1 VRLARLDADARR
13 ELRVPD
19 LTTPHT
25 TDEPTR
31 KDEPTGL
38 APHLALVAVQVFFG
52 TWPIVGKIVLRV
64 VPSTGLVAL
73 RVVGATLAFI
83 FLQRNAKRFWLERR
97 SDYARIALY
106 SLLGVVLN
114 QLLYVKG
121 LSLSTAVNATILGTM
136 IPVFALLVAVLLGRE
151 KFSAR
156 VATGVVVAA
165 CGAIYLVN
173 PSGADFSGA
182 RTLGNLCLVANCI
195 FYGAYI
201 AISQDTIRRYGALLV
216 ITWVFIFACIATL
229 PLGAYNLAHVPLAHI
244 GWKVWLSI
252 IYIVLV
258 PTVGAYYLNAWAL
271 GRVAPS
277 VVAVYIYL
285 QPLIGLALAPLI
297 LGESLN
303 ARIWVASALIFV
315 GVGVVTL
322 RRRTRD
328 FNEVSERPDALSH

>member
-1 VRLARLDADARR
+1 M
-13 ELRVPD
+13 PD
-19 LTTPHT
+19 LTTPHAA
-25 TDEPTR
+25 DEPTR
-31 KDEPTGL
+31 TGEPTGI
-38 APHLALVAVQVFFG
+38 APHLALVAVQLFFG

-73 RVVGATLAFI
+73 RVVGATLAFL
-83 FLQRNAKRFWLERR
+83 FLHRNAKKFWLDSRA
-97 SDYARIALY
+97 DYARVALY

-114 QLLYVKG
+114 QLLFVKG

-136 IPVFALLVAVLLGRE
+136 IPVFTLLVAVLLGHE

-156 VATGVVVAA
+156 VALGVVIAA
-165 CGAIYLVN
+165 CGAIYLIN

-182 RTLGNLCLVANCI
+182 STLGNLCLIANCI

-201 AISQDTIRRYGALLV
+201 AISQDVIRRYGALLV
-216 ITWVFIFACIATL
+216 ITWVFIFACVATL
-229 PLGAYNLAHVPLAHI
+229 PLGAYHLASIPLAQL

-252 IYIVLV
+252 FYIVIV

-303 ARIWVASALIFV
+303 ARVWVASALTFA
-315 GVGVVTL
+315 GVGIVTL
-322 RRRTRD
+322 RRRSRD
-328 FNEVSERPDALSH
+328 FDEVSERPDALSH